1 MIKKGCI
8 IASVVMLGLFGG
20 YLYLLWGKVEA
31 VPAMILALFGALG
44 LVMVVSQLKA
54 VIFGSGDQDALR
66 RAEQGLPL
74 VDGEKEAVWG
84 PVEPLGALLAAPFSG
99 RPCVAYEYDAKN
111 PATRGSDGR
120 ERPGGSAISGFALCP
135 SVIRSG
141 RGDVLLC
148 GFSILDKFEKTL
160 LGEDAEARRRAR
172 EYAAQTRFEAMGL
185 SKIGSMLSQMDEA
198 MADDDG
204 SVRKDWKMNDGEVAL
219 EDCELEEKI
228 IAPGEMITAV
238 GIWDAARG
246 GIVPKKGGRSA
257 IVQLMPGGGLAM
269 VMHAEKRPWGTLVF
283 ALVWAAFSHVFIWL
297 ALTRGF
303 E

>member
-1 MIKKGCI
+1 VIKKGCL

-31 VPAMILALFGALG
+31 VPAIVLALFGALG

-54 VIFGSGDQDALR
+54 VLFGSGDKGALK

-74 VDGEKEAVWG
+74 EDGQKEAVWG
-84 PVEPLGALLAAPFSG
+84 PVEPLGELLTAPFSG
-99 RPCVAYEYDAKN
+99 RPCIAYEYDARN
-111 PATRGSDGR
+111 PATTGSDGR

-135 SVIRSG
+135 SVIRSS
-141 RGDVLLC
+141 RGDVLLY
-148 GFSILDKFEKTL
+148 GFSILDQFEKTL
-160 LGEDAEARRRAR
+160 YGEDDEAWQRAR
-172 EYAAQTRFEAMGL
+172 DYAAGTRFEAMGL
-185 SKIGSMLSQMDEA
+185 AKLGSMLSQMDEA

-204 SVRKDWKMNDGEVAL
+204 SVRKDWKLKDGELSL
-219 EDCELEEKI
+219 EGCELEEKI
-228 IAPGEMITAV
+228 IAPGELITVV
-238 GIWDAARG
+238 GIWDATRG
-246 GIVPKKGGRSA
+246 GIVPKKGGKSA

-283 ALVWAAFSHVFIWL
+283 ALVWAGLAHLVIWL
-297 ALTRGF
+297 AWTRGF

>member
-1 MIKKGCI
+1 VIKKGCV

-31 VPAMILALFGALG
+31 VAAIILALFGSLG

-54 VIFGSGDQDALR
+54 VIFGSGDEGPLR

-84 PVEPLGALLAAPFSG
+84 PVEPLGELLTAPFSG
-99 RPCVAYEYDAKN
+99 RPCIAYEYDAMN
-111 PATRGSDGR
+111 PETTGSDGR
-120 ERPGGSAISGFALCP
+120 ERSGGSAISGFALCP
-135 SVIRSG
+135 SVIRSN
-141 RGDVLLC
+141 RGDVRLC

-160 LGEDAEARRRAR
+160 YGEDAEARLRSER
-172 EYAAQTRFEAMGL
+172 YAAQTRFETMGL

-204 SVRKDWKMNDGEVAL
+204 SVRKDWKLKDGEIAL
-219 EDCELEEKI
+219 ERCELEEKI
-228 IAPGEMITAV
+228 IAPGEMITVV

-246 GIVPKKGGRSA
+246 GIVPKKGGKSA

-283 ALVWAAFSHVFIWL
+283 ALVWAGLAHLVIWL
-297 ALTRGF
+297 AWTRGF